1 MRSAWDFGRVQL
13 SLTSASFAF
22 FNTGSFFSS
31 FSSLS
36 LCPLFVPSF
45 PEVAGFLPPDLPA
58 LPISLVEQFHGV
70 LRLQIKLD
78 RDFAHPHGENFSTFD
93 LRLRLAID
101 QGNTG
106 ETRGNSVIG
115 HQPSTLTL
123 LFSFLLDIFCVRK
136 YFGEY
141 LCSCWSPQDCARLWR
156 CSSFFE
162 DFNCDFN
169 SELSLKFYVSSEIS
183 GHIAR
188 NFIVLNT
195 IHSLRLLHRLN

>member
-22 FNTGSFFSS
+22 FNTGSFFS

-45 PEVAGFLPPDLPA
+45 PELAGFPPPGLLPA
-58 LPISLVEQFHGV
+58 QPISLVEQFHGV
-70 LRLQIKLD
+70 LRLQIKLN

-93 LRLRLAID
+93 LRPTRD
-101 QGNTG
+101 RSRKHGE

-115 HQPSTLTL
+115 HQPSTLIL
-123 LFSFLLDIFCVRK
+123 LFSFFFSLDIFCVRK

-141 LCSCWSPQDCARLWR
+141 LCSCSPPRLCPKSARA
-156 CSSFFE
+156 
-162 DFNCDFN
+162 
-169 SELSLKFYVSSEIS
+169 SLKTLIAIS
-183 GHIAR
+183 IPNCHWNSMSRPRFPI
-188 NFIVLNT
+188 T
-195 IHSLRLLHRLN
+195 SLVISPS